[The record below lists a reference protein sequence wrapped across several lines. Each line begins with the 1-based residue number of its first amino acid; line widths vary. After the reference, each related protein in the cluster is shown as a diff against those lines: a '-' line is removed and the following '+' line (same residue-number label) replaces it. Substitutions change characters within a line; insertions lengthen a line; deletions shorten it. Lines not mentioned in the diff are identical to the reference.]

1 MAGLMGARTT
11 KVRTRWRLAAALAV
25 VGAIGGAAMFV
36 HPTPALI
43 YNPSP
48 SVPRGFYVRDHR
60 PVGVGAFV
68 TLRAADAS
76 LAYAQARDF
85 TDRTDRF
92 IKRVAAIGGMRVC
105 AEGDRVTVPGRGAVT
120 RLARDTAGRVL
131 PSWDGCRTLA
141 ADEVFLLGDTA
152 DSFDSRYW
160 GPLRVSTID
169 GVWRPLF

>member
-11 KVRTRWRLAAALAV
+11 KARTRWRLAAALAV
-25 VGAIGGAAMFV
+25 VGAIGGVAVFA
-36 HPTPALI
+36 HPAPALI

-48 SVPRGFYVRDHR
+48 SVPRGFYVRDSG
-60 PVGVGAFV
+60 PVRLGAFV
-68 TLRAADAS
+68 TLRAVDAS
-76 LAYAQARDF
+76 PAYARARDF
-85 TDRTDRF
+85 TDRNDRF
-92 IKRVAAIGGMRVC
+92 VKRVAATGGTRVC
-105 AEGDRVTVPGRGAVT
+105 AEGDHVTVPGRGAIA

-131 PSWDGCRTLA
+131 PSWDGCRALA

-160 GPLRVSTID
+160 GPVRLTAID